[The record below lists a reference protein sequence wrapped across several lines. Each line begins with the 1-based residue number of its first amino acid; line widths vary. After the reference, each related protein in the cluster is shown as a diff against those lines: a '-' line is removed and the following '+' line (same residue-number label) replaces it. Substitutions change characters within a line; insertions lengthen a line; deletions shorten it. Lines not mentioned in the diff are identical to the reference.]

1 MNLSWLL
8 KKIDWVLLGS
18 AVFLSLL
25 GILELTQF
33 KNSSGLPIY
42 AQRQAIY
49 LVLGILVAIF
59 VANLDY
65 GFFRTYKYGA
75 LFLYTFSI
83 SLLIALFF
91 TNQITRGTIGW
102 FKFGA
107 FNFEPSELVKL
118 SLIII
123 LAKYFSWRHVEISRP
138 IHIFISAAYFILP
151 AALIILQPDLG
162 SVIILSAIWL
172 AIILFSGIKFKHL
185 VVVVLTGI
193 IVSVSGWIFVLM
205 PYQKARIASFIFP
218 QAYSQGASYNQTQ
231 SVITIGSSGFFG
243 KGLSEN
249 FQTKY
254 GFLPSASTDFIF
266 AAFVESF
273 GFLGALLIMSL
284 YLVLLWR
291 LVRAA
296 FYAPNNFSRLF
307 LVGVFAFL
315 FAQIFINIGM
325 NLGIMPVTGITLPL
339 VSFGGSSMIITF
351 LSLGIAESIIV
362 RS

>member
-1 MNLSWLL
+1 MNFSWLL
-8 KKIDWVLLGS
+8 KKIDWILLG
-18 AVFLSLL
+18 AATLLSLL

-33 KNSSGLPIY
+33 KNSSGVAIY

-59 VANLDY
+59 IANLDY

-75 LFLYTFSI
+75 LFLYVFSV
-83 SLLIALFF
+83 LLLAALFF

-102 FKFGA
+102 FKLGI
-107 FNFEPSELVKL
+107 FNFEPSELIKL
-118 SLIII
+118 SLIIV

-138 IHIFISAAYFILP
+138 IHIFISAAYFIFP
-151 AALIILQPDLG
+151 AMLIILQPDLG
-162 SVIILSAIWL
+162 SVIILSVIWFVVV
-172 AIILFSGIKFKHL
+172 LFSGIKFKHL
-185 VVVVLTGI
+185 ILVVLTGI
-193 IVSVSGWIFVLM
+193 IVGMSGWSFVLM

-218 QAYSQGASYNQTQ
+218 QAYSQSASYNQTQ
-231 SVITIGSSGFFG
+231 SIITIGSSGFLG
-243 KGLSEN
+243 KGFSEN

-254 GFLPSASTDFIF
+254 RFLPSASTDFIF
-266 AAFVESF
+266 AAFLESF
-273 GFLGALLIMSL
+273 GFLGALLILTL
-284 YLVLLWR
+284 YMVLFWR
-291 LVRAA
+291 IVHAA
-296 FYAPNNFSRLF
+296 FYASNNFSRLF
-307 LVGVFAFL
+307 LIGIFAFL
-315 FAQIFINIGM
+315 FAQIFINVGM